1 MGKKTKFGGTI
12 GVGYVS
18 IMLIFTVICLTIFAV
33 LSFQAAYSDSRLIDR
48 SEGFTQQYYKAD
60 SRAKEIL
67 AELDG
72 AALVASQGFDFG
84 EEFAGAASELDG
96 VRAQQTPGGVRVDY
110 SVEINDRQSLA
121 VSVLF
126 YSAPS
131 AGRYD
136 ILGWQSIT
144 SDTSDD
150 SHQNVWDGGDL
161 AV

>member
-1 MGKKTKFGGTI
+1 MDKKTKFGSTV
-12 GVGYVS
+12 GVGYIS

-33 LSFQAAYSDSRLIDR
+33 LSFQAAYSDSSLISR
-48 SEGFTQQYYKAD
+48 SESFTQQYYTAD

-72 AALVASQGFDFG
+72 AAYEASQEFDFA
-84 EEFAGAASELDG
+84 EVFTQAASDYDG
-96 VRAQQTPGGVRVDY
+96 IRAERTLGGVRVDY

-126 YSAPS
+126 YNSSPG
-131 AGRYD
+131 GRYD
-136 ILGWQSIT
+136 ILSWQNMT
-144 SDTSDD
+144 NDTSDD
-150 SHQNVWDGGDL
+150 SRQNVWDGGDI

>member
-1 MGKKTKFGGTI
+1 MDKKPKFGSTV
-12 GVGYVS
+12 GVGYIS

-33 LSFQAAYSDSRLIDR
+33 LSFQAAYSDSSLISR
-48 SEGFTQQYYKAD
+48 SESFAQQYYTAD

-67 AELDG
+67 AELDS
-72 AALVASQGFDFG
+72 AAYEASQEFDFA
-84 EEFAGAASELDG
+84 EAFVQSVSELDG
-96 VRAQQTPGGVRVDY
+96 VNAERTLGGVRTDY

-126 YSAPS
+126 YSATTDR
-131 AGRYD
+131 RYD
-136 ILGWQSIT
+136 ILSWQNIT
-144 SDTSDD
+144 NDTSDD